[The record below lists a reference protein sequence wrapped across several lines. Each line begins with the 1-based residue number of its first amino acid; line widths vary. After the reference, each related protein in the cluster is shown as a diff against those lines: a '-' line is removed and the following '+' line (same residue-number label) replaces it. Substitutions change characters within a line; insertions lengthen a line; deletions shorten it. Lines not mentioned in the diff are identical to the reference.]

1 MACKSGKP
9 YRFWPPKCLRFHN
22 YWLKSIHLCKICQ
35 MSLSGRTWLLPMYIS
50 KPRSPWKASLPPTNS
65 YISMSEGTQKLSG
78 AREFHPRAL
87 REPDMNLSTHPA
99 PIVQPQTARGAS
111 GQRATVDAL
120 IFAAP
125 IDVPADYVL
134 SVFCISVK
142 PTKREYDQSARR
154 SSKEQIYRSFRSS

>member
-1 MACKSGKP
+1 M
-9 YRFWPPKCLRFHN
+9 N
-22 YWLKSIHLCKICQ
+22 
-35 MSLSGRTWLLPMYIS
+35 IS
-50 KPRSPWKASLPPTNS
+50 VAIVLVP
-65 YISMSEGTQKLSG
+65 QLSG

-111 GQRATVDAL
+111 GQRATVDVL
-120 IFAAP
+120 ISAAP

-134 SVFCISVK
+134 AAFCISVK

-154 SSKEQIYRSFRSS
+154 SSKEQIYRTAHIHQ